1 MGSVRTGHAQVFPKY
16 KSTLSGFRQA
26 VMQFVIPRRREG
38 VSQFEKNVIPGEPKD
53 CGRDPESRKV
63 AKNRN
68 ILDPGSHPVSRDLAG
83 MTNCDTLSRRG
94 APGRFLGLFHFLRD
108 NTNLPRPLKNVP
120 FCSRLS
126 LRPIG
131 PTPRRGRRRF

>member
-38 VSQFEKNVIPGEPKD
+38 VSQFDKNVIPGEPKD

-63 AKNRN
+63 AEKSNHS
-68 ILDPGSHPVSRDLAG
+68 G
-83 MTNCDTLSRRG
+83 
-94 APGRFLGLFHFLRD
+94 
-108 NTNLPRPLKNVP
+108 
-120 FCSRLS
+120 SRLASRFAGFGRDDELRHALQERRAGEISWSIS
-126 LRPIG
+126 LSERQYQSSETSEKRSILFKVKYPAR
-131 PTPRRGRRRF
+131 TRKESQYS